1 MIVAGIQGVIDGFF
15 IGNSVGSQ
23 GLAGVTLAFPALL
36 AIIAV
41 GQMIGIGTSSLVA
54 LALGRANRQEALRL
68 INNAFPMLLFVG
80 IGLTSIGLAFSES
93 YLHLLGASGPVF
105 SMANSYLRV
114 LFSGSILLIL
124 SIALEPLVRNDGK
137 PRLAMTCVVASVLV
151 NMVLDYL
158 FVMRMEMGVTGA
170 AIATVIAFSLSGI
183 LLALYFFS
191 ADGLG

>member
-1 MIVAGIQGVIDGFF
+1 
-15 IGNSVGSQ
+15 
-23 GLAGVTLAFPALL
+23 
-36 AIIAV
+36 
-41 GQMIGIGTSSLVA
+41 
-54 LALGRANRQEALRL
+54 
-68 INNAFPMLLFVG
+68 MLLFVG

-183 LLALYFFS
+183 LLALYFFQRMGWAETKPPFPLS
-191 ADGLG
+191 GAENNYQNYENRFSFLCNAVFNFCPALCERVYAAQLRLGTRCFRLWNYRLRLLDFLLDF